1 MEIKTMY
8 IIKEATKA
16 KLKITQVTVEPRKI
30 YDTYKGGITVNAK
43 INGFSSKFVFIAARS
58 GDIWF
63 TGIDCDDATI
73 NGKRTDISD
82 GDGQTH
88 YALRIPVSVLNSAP
102 NEKQKNFQWTGKE
115 YSTAPIVPAF
125 KEALQNLFKKG
136 ELTQSFMKAI
146 GY

>member
-8 IIKEATKA
+8 IIKEATNA

-63 TGIDCDDATI
+63 TGVDCDDATI

-82 GDGQTH
+82 GGGRTH
-88 YALRIPVSVLNSAP
+88 YALRINTDVLKAAP

-125 KEALQNLFKKG
+125 KEALQKLFQKG
-136 ELTQSFMKAI
+136 ELTQSFLKAI